1 MSTSYASRTG
11 RVMFAAVI
19 MFGIGL
25 SSGGVT

>member
-19 MFGIGL
+19 MCAIG
-25 SSGGVT
+25 SSRGGVT